1 MFDDMQSFITA
12 LDEKGKLRKIN
23 GAHWDLEIGTI
34 HEIVSERLGP
44 ALLFDEIPGYPKG
57 YRVATNLLNFS
68 LAQKLALGL
77 DETMTDIS
85 HGHCPRVW
93 F

>member
-1 MFDDMQSFITA
+1 MFDDMRSFLSA
-12 LDEKGKLRKIN
+12 LEEKEKLRKIN

-34 HEIVSERLGP
+34 HEIVSDKQGP

-57 YRVATNLLNFS
+57 YRIATNLLNFK

-77 DETMTDIS
+77 DEAMTDAVF
-85 HGHCPRVW
+85 GP
-93 F
+93 